1 MKRLQGKVALVTGA
15 SQGIGLAYAKAL
27 AAAGAS
33 VSVCDVKDASAVV
46 REIEAAGGR
55 AISAVADVCDAGA
68 VAALVTRTTAELGPV
83 DILVNNAAIF
93 ASLALKPFTDITS
106 EEWDRVLAVN
116 VRGTFECAK
125 AVVPGM
131 RARGYGKI
139 INIASGTVFKGS
151 PLMAHYVTSKGAII
165 ALTRSLAREL
175 GPNGIRVN
183 CIAPGLI
190 LSDGVMSN
198 SDYDEPFVTGNTAAR
213 SLKREAKPDDLLG
226 TLVFLA
232 STDSD
237 FITGQ
242 TIVVDGGSVMH

>member
-1 MKRLQGKVALVTGA
+1 M
-15 SQGIGLAYAKAL
+15 
-27 AAAGAS
+27 
-33 VSVCDVKDASAVV
+33 

-55 AISAVADVCDAGA
+55 AISAIADVCDGGA
-68 VAALVTRTTAELGPV
+68 VAALVKRTTAELGPV

-93 ASLALKPFTDITS
+93 ASLSLKPFTDITS

-131 RARGYGKI
+131 QARGYGKI

-190 LSDGVMSN
+190 LSDGVMAQQRLRRSVRCRQ
-198 SDYDEPFVTGNTAAR
+198 YRRPFAQAQSRCPTTCSAPWCSSRRLTAISSPGRR
-213 SLKREAKPDDLLG
+213 SWLTADR
-226 TLVFLA
+226 
-232 STDSD
+232 
-237 FITGQ
+237 
-242 TIVVDGGSVMH
+242 

>member
-1 MKRLQGKVALVTGA
+1 M
-15 SQGIGLAYAKAL
+15 
-27 AAAGAS
+27 
-33 VSVCDVKDASAVV
+33 
-46 REIEAAGGR
+46 
-55 AISAVADVCDAGA
+55 
-68 VAALVTRTTAELGPV
+68 
-83 DILVNNAAIF
+83 
-93 ASLALKPFTDITS
+93 
-106 EEWDRVLAVN
+106 LAVN

-131 RARGYGKI
+131 RTRGYGKI

-198 SDYDEPFVTGNTAAR
+198 SDYDESFVTGNTAAR